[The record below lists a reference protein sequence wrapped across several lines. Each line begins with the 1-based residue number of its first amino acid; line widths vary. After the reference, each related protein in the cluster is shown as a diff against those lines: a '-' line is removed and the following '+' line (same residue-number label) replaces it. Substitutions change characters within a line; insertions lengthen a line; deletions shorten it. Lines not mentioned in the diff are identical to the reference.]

1 MVVSG
6 LIQAVD
12 LPARLAFV
20 PDLIPKEDLI
30 NAVGLN
36 SLVFNSARAIGPAL
50 AAALFLLAEVVA
62 PAFPGTNPV
71 TLGAVACFALN
82 AISFLAVLVALWG
95 IHVPG
100 SETPARP
107 AGGSAWDGFRYL
119 RERPTQGA
127 LVLLTL
133 VLCIFGWPLITLLP
147 AYTRVQLGLREQTYG
162 LLVSAVGAGALVAAL
177 ATATFG
183 TAARRGKFL
192 VAGAAVA
199 TVGLF
204 GLSQTTRPEMA
215 ALACAAV
222 GFGLI
227 LYLSNGQS
235 TLQLAVPDDRRG
247 RVMALWAMTL
257 SASAP
262 LGHLLAGQAVTVV
275 GLEPVLM
282 SMAAGMGLVAVA
294 LAMLCTARGMGE

>member
-1 MVVSG
+1 APFVVLGFMVVSG

-50 AAALFLLAEVVA
+50 AAALFLSAEVIA
-62 PAFPGTNPV
+62 PTLPGTSPV

-100 SETPARP
+100 SKTPARP
-107 AGGSAWDGFRYL
+107 EGGSAWDGFRYL

-133 VLCIFGWPLITLLP
+133 VLCVFGWPLITLLP
-147 AYTRVQLGLREQTYG
+147 AYT
-162 LLVSAVGAGALVAAL
+162 
-177 ATATFG
+177 
-183 TAARRGKFL
+183 
-192 VAGAAVA
+192 
-199 TVGLF
+199 
-204 GLSQTTRPEMA
+204 
-215 ALACAAV
+215 
-222 GFGLI
+222 
-227 LYLSNGQS
+227 
-235 TLQLAVPDDRRG
+235 
-247 RVMALWAMTL
+247 
-257 SASAP
+257 
-262 LGHLLAGQAVTVV
+262 
-275 GLEPVLM
+275 
-282 SMAAGMGLVAVA
+282 
-294 LAMLCTARGMGE
+294 